1 MASKRVDE
9 INARRKKWQEAHPGF
24 LGWLS
29 TPAAVANNLEFD
41 GYLNTFGNTFGHL
54 LGFGENGLWND
65 VFTANTDTLSR
76 DELKALMEAEGL
88 DTSWLDSVQDSEL
101 RALQQD
107 YLVDD
112 NVGNLY
118 GWFGKDQKVDTEDL
132 LRGLQ
137 LATSSEA
144 APEMP
149 SIRDYFSDEYLNGLI
164 GDRMSELEAM
174 RSQYQ
179 TQYEDDLAGID
190 QDYGSMRQ
198 NLLATQ
204 TRQNAELMDTMRS
217 EMSRSRRNAL
227 EAGASAGIR
236 LADNI
241 NIMLSNQNK
250 QAQTSLETSNQLAQ
264 MAINQRAARSQ
275 ATGQYNQYM
284 QQNFDSRNE
293 LRSQGLSEANSRY
306 NADVSDWE
314 RRNTQWRDEH
324 ASHFNTVNAYQTA
337 QKRRSG
343 AYGGS
348 N

>member
-1 MASKRVDE
+1 MSSKRNDLK
-9 INARRKKWQEAHPGF
+9 KKWQEEHPGI

-29 TPAAVANNLEFD
+29 APAAVANNFEYD
-41 GYLNTFGNTFGHL
+41 GNPLKTFGNTFGHI
-54 LGFGENGLWND
+54 LGFGENGLWRD
-65 VFTANTDTLSR
+65 VFTADTDTLSR
-76 DELKALMEAEGL
+76 SELKALMEAEGL
-88 DTSWLDSVQDSEL
+88 DTSWLDNIDDSEL

-112 NVGNLY
+112 NVGNL
-118 GWFGKDQKVDTEDL
+118 FGLVEDDRKVDTEDL
-132 LRGLQ
+132 LQGLRI
-137 LATSSEA
+137 AASSEA
-144 APEMP
+144 APERP
-149 SIRDYFSDEYLNGLI
+149 SVRDYFSDEYLNSLI
-164 GDRMSELEAM
+164 GDRMAELESM

-179 TQYEDDLAGID
+179 TQYEDELAGID
-190 QDYGSMRQ
+190 QDYGNMRQ

-204 TRQNAELMDTMRS
+204 SRQNAELMDTMRS

-284 QQNFDSRNE
+284 QQNFDSRNN
-293 LRSQGLSEANSRY
+293 LRSQGLSEANTRY
-306 NADVSDWE
+306 NVDVSDWE
-314 RRNTQWRDEH
+314 RRNSQWQNEH
-324 ASHFNTVNAYQTA
+324 ASHINTINTYNTA
-337 QKRRSG
+337 MKRKSG
-343 AYGGS
+343 TYGGS

>member
-1 MASKRVDE
+1 MASKRSE
-9 INARRKKWQEAHPGF
+9 LRKKWQEENPGF
-24 LGWLS
+24 LGWLA
-29 TPAAVANNLEFD
+29 TPAAMSNNFEYD
-41 GYLNTFGNTFGHL
+41 GNFLKTFGNTFGHM

-65 VFTANTDTLSR
+65 LFRSDTSMLSR
-76 DELKALMEAEGL
+76 DELKSLMESEGL
-88 DTSWLDSVQDSEL
+88 DTSWLDSMQDSEL
-101 RALQQD
+101 RSLQQD

-112 NVGNLY
+112 NVGNLF
-118 GWFGKDQKVDTEDL
+118 GWFGKDRKVDTEDL
-132 LRGLQ
+132 LQGLRI
-137 LATSSEA
+137 ATSSEA

-149 SIRDYFSDEYLNGLI
+149 SARDYFTDEYLNSLI
-164 GDRMSELEAM
+164 GDRMSELESM

-179 TQYEDDLAGID
+179 TQYEDELAGID
-190 QDYGSMRQ
+190 QEYGTMRQ

-204 TRQNAELMDTMRS
+204 ARQNSELIDTMRS

-284 QQNFDSRNE
+284 QQNFNSRND
-293 LRSQGLSEANSRY
+293 LRSQGLSEANTRY
-306 NADVSDWE
+306 NVDVSDWE
-314 RRNTQWRDEH
+314 RRNSQWQNEH
-324 ASHFNTVNAYQTA
+324 ASHFNTINTYNTA
-337 QKRRSG
+337 MKRKSG
-343 AYGGS
+343 TYGGS